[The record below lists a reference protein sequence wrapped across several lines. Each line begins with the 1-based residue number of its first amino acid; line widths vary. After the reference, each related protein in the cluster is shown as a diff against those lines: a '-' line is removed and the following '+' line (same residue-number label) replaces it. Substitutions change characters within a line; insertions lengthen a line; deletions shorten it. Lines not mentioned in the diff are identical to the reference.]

1 MEEYAYV
8 IDYIPYGDRSSG
20 SSLVQLV
27 GEKYFVLLDAIVK
40 ENVQIAVGDK
50 VYVGKD
56 LEKRDKIK
64 KIRERIF
71 HDRLTASATQNM
83 VDVLKK
89 MVLVDSAKY
98 VNFINH
104 CGPVSIRV
112 HQLELI
118 PGIGKKN
125 IKLILEEREKKPFDS
140 FDEVRARVHTW
151 LDPVGSIA
159 ERIRN
164 EIIGSERYNLFV
176 VQPPK
181 EAI

>member
-1 MEEYAYV
+1 MEEYAFV

-20 SSLVQLV
+20 SSVVQLV
-27 GEKYFVLLDAIVK
+27 GEKFFVLLDAVVK
-40 ENVQIAVGDK
+40 ENVPIAVGDK

-56 LEKRDKIK
+56 LDKRDKIK

-71 HDRLTASATQNM
+71 HDRLTVSATQNM
-83 VDVLKK
+83 VDVLKR
-89 MVLVDSAKY
+89 MVLADSAKY
-98 VNFINH
+98 VDFINH
-104 CGPVSIRV
+104 CGPISIRV

-125 IKLILEEREKKPFDS
+125 IKLILEEREKKPFES
-140 FDEVRARVHTW
+140 FDDIRVRVHSW

-176 VQPPK
+176 TQPPK